1 MNSAQAKYDFLIK
14 QSFVSELGLAV
25 LTGYKIMSKPTK
37 FKMPD
42 DFSRILGGPLY
53 QLFIRA
59 KINTDTLGLL
69 KRRVLVISL
78 LTWLPLLLLSVWT
91 GDVAGG
97 ASKVPFFYDVDV
109 HARFLL
115 ALPLLLVA
123 ELVVHQRIRRVVKQF
138 VERGIVPT
146 QARPEFEAIIGSAMR
161 LRNSMVIEILLIVLV
176 WTGGHYL
183 WSSQVTLETATWYA
197 SVVDGQHRF
206 SPAGYW
212 YAYISIPIFQFML
225 LRWYFRIFIWARFLW
240 QVSRMDLHLVPT
252 HPDRAAGL
260 GFLGGS
266 AAAFMP
272 LLLSQGVLLAGQIA
286 NRIFYADQTLLNFKP
301 EIVAVVIF
309 LLLLVL
315 GPLCVFAPRLAQV
328 KRQGLLEYGALAS
341 RYVDGFDQ
349 KWLRGGAP
357 LDEQLM
363 GSGDIQSLND
373 LAGSF
378 EVVQSMRPFPFGKT
392 VVLQTAIAA
401 LLPVLPL
408 ALTMI
413 SLEDIVKR
421 LLGILL

>member
-1 MNSAQAKYDFLIK
+1 
-14 QSFVSELGLAV
+14 
-25 LTGYKIMSKPTK
+25 
-37 FKMPD
+37 
-42 DFSRILGGPLY
+42 
-53 QLFIRA
+53 
-59 KINTDTLGLL
+59 
-69 KRRVLVISL
+69 
-78 LTWLPLLLLSVWT
+78 
-91 GDVAGG
+91 
-97 ASKVPFFYDVDV
+97 VDV

-161 LRNSMVIEILLIVLV
+161 LRNSILIEVLLIVLV

-197 SVVDGQHRF
+197 VVVDGQHRF

-413 SLEDIVKR
+413 SLEDMIKR

>member
-1 MNSAQAKYDFLIK
+1 MNHSPDSK
-14 QSFVSELGLAV
+14 Q
-25 LTGYKIMSKPTK
+25 
-37 FKMPD
+37 PD
-42 DFSRILGGPLY
+42 DFSIVLGGPLY
-53 QLFIRA
+53 QFFIRSHLTT
-59 KINTDTLGLL
+59 NTLDLV
-69 KRRVLVISL
+69 KRRVIVISL
-78 LTWLPLLLLSVWT
+78 FTWLPLLLLSVFV
-91 GDVAGG
+91 DESAGG
-97 ASKVPFFYDVDV
+97 VIKVPFFYDLDAHV
-109 HARFLL
+109 RFLV

-123 ELVVHQRIRRVVKQF
+123 ELLVHQRIRLVVRQF
-138 VERGIVPT
+138 AERGIVPLH
-146 QARPEFEAIIGSAMR
+146 ARPQFEAIIGSAMR
-161 LRNSMVIEILLIVLV
+161 LRNSMVIEISLILLVLA
-176 WTGGHYL
+176 GGHYL
-183 WSSQVTLETATWYA
+183 WSSQAALESATWYSA
-197 SVVDGQHRF
+197 LVNGHHQY

-212 YAYISIPIFQFML
+212 YVNISIPVFQFLL

-240 QVSRMDLHLVPT
+240 QVSRIDLHLVPT
-252 HPDRAAGL
+252 HPDQAAGL

-272 LLLSQGVLLAGQIA
+272 LLLSQGALLAGQIA
-286 NRIFYADQTLLNFKP
+286 NHIFYEGKTLLDFKP

-315 GPLCVFAPRLAQV
+315 GPLCVFAPRLAQA

-357 LDEQLM
+357 PDEQLV

-378 EVVQSMRPFPFGKT
+378 EIVKSMRPFPFGKT
-392 VVLQTAIAA
+392 IVLQTVIAGLA
-401 LLPVLPL
+401 PLLPL

-413 SLEDIVKR
+413 SLEEIVKR